1 MNKLVCQMRGA
12 RFLGAIRLS
21 LCAAIFVSA
30 GQASAQLLQ
39 DSANLK
45 ILSARTKLM
54 LSNNSYFMDQIK
66 SRGGPVSPADA
77 QSLLQLNSG
86 CGNVQ
91 IGNSYGASGSMGADI
106 SVVITGD
113 ILNVGNRCG
122 L

>member
-1 MNKLVCQMRGA
+1 VTG
-12 RFLGAIRLS
+12 
-21 LCAAIFVSA
+21 

-66 SRGGPVSPADA
+66 SRGGPVNPSDA
-77 QSLLQLNSG
+77 QSLLQSNGG

>member
-1 MNKLVCQMRGA
+1 MNKLICQMRGA
-12 RFLGAIRLS
+12 RLLRAIRLS
-21 LCAAIFVSA
+21 LFAVIFVTG

-54 LSNNSYFMDQIK
+54 QSNNRYFMDQIK
-66 SRGGPVSPADA
+66 SRGAPVNPSDA
-77 QSLLQLNSG
+77 QSLLQSIGG

-91 IGNSYGASGSMGADI
+91 IGNSYGSSGSMGADI
-106 SVVITGD
+106 SVIITGD

>member
-1 MNKLVCQMRGA
+1 MRGA
-12 RFLGAIRLS
+12 RFLRAIRLS
-21 LCAAIFVSA
+21 LCAVIFVTG

-66 SRGGPVSPADA
+66 SRGGPVNPSDA
-77 QSLLQLNSG
+77 QSLLQSNGG